1 MWFCYAVNDK
11 DPYDVCSY
19 DFFETPFASTVTN
32 FLNTNPALKLVKKC
46 FYRNVDQLKPCQQ
59 TLENSTWIMSFSEF
73 DLNLHL

>member
-1 MWFCYAVNDK
+1 MRSTIRILTMCVLMIFLKHLFV
-11 DPYDVCSY
+11 
-19 DFFETPFASTVTN
+19 STVTN